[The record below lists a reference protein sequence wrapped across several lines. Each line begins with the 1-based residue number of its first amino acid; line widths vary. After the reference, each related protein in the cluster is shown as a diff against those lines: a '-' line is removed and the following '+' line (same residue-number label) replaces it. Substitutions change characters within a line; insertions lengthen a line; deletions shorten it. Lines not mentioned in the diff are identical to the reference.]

1 MIGGRRGEGEGG
13 QKQRTKKKGSA
24 YNSYFHLAY
33 YKNYTVDFQKRCEQN
48 GLASYKKMVEWYNKR
63 LDKGILDF
71 TVSADSDETVRA
83 CVMDRLSFILRNY
96 L

>member
-1 MIGGRRGEGEGG
+1 MKGDKNKE
-13 QKQRTKKKGSA
+13 QKKKKGLHIIVT
-24 YNSYFHLAY
+24 FILLIIKIIQLIF
-33 YKNYTVDFQKRCEQN
+33 KNDVNKM
-48 GLASYKKMVEWYNKR
+48 GLPRKKKMVEWYNKR